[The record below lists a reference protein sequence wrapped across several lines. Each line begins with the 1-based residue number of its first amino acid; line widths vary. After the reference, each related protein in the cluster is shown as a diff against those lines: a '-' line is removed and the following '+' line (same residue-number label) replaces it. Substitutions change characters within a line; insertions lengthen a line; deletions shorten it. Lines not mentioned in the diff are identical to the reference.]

1 MKSKKTIIAIGLIG
15 VAVIISASLFETNIS
30 LKPSK
35 LSRKIYTKVTGRI
48 VSSEDLDYDQLSQI
62 VTPQEGKEVDVNWG
76 DMGRKLIESGAI
88 DYDAFKERYDG
99 LDEEQL
105 AVLNVENMESITF
118 NTENIQFWT
127 NVLWSLGL
135 TQESKV
141 LTEGPM
147 EQNKEE
153 TPIENYASTAGWT
166 LGSKPAMELYNSSKL
181 IELTQEQ
188 DELVYKIAENIFRPC
203 CGNDTAFPDCNHGM
217 AVLGLLE
224 LMAS

>member
-88 DYDAFKERYDG
+88 DYDAFKER
-99 LDEEQL
+99 
-105 AVLNVENMESITF
+105 
-118 NTENIQFWT
+118 
-127 NVLWSLGL
+127 
-135 TQESKV
+135 
-141 LTEGPM
+141 
-147 EQNKEE
+147 
-153 TPIENYASTAGWT
+153 
-166 LGSKPAMELYNSSKL
+166 
-181 IELTQEQ
+181 
-188 DELVYKIAENIFRPC
+188 
-203 CGNDTAFPDCNHGM
+203 
-217 AVLGLLE
+217 
-224 LMAS
+224 